1 MAGCL
6 SVKLVVALN
15 CCLKMTAIRWLR
27 SSVFTSWLASWSD
40 SCPSLDECTDLIV
53 RSYTATS
60 VVTRR
65 NVIT

>member
-15 CCLKMTAIRWLR
+15 CCFKMASIRWLR
-27 SSVFTSWLASWSD
+27 SSVFTSWLALWRD